1 MKQKKRF
8 FGLIAAAL
16 LTTSAWAQMKFT
28 YSNGV
33 TAEESKL
40 ADGSI
45 LVELSGADLNDAFI
59 TEVKVG
65 GNVVSATDV
74 VPNPITTFKTDGEI
88 ETFVYEGKAYSFR
101 FTTTQWFTAVIFADP
116 EINMSGD
123 DRPNNISTTET
134 MTVWMNSI
142 INMAESGKYAFDKYP
157 ITPSPDL
164 VICAG
169 DMDQDDGDCKDI
181 SSMFNMLTAK
191 NIPFI
196 TMFGNHDIKIAEH
209 NTAYAWTSS
218 STYHNQ
224 NSLDCIEE
232 YKTTAQTNGIE
243 NLLNFTQ
250 TKGEFQM
257 NPFTFTFKG
266 VRFYIGQSYWFQTPY
281 DYTKGSLL
289 SESTLDACYP
299 ANDIISSLT
308 TFVGE
313 HKDEPSVWVQH
324 YPLTTNNDN
333 RWWLDKDGS
342 GNGQS
347 LAEGY
352 TDDYP
357 TVEARKNKYMDLI
370 TQTKNPYHFSG
381 HNHVEAINTHTYNGV
396 TFKDHVAP
404 YFAAGGGAYI
414 VLCNSKEGVVE
425 VKSVMFNE

>member
-16 LTTSAWAQMKFT
+16 LTTSAWAQMTFT

-123 DRPNNISTTET
+123 DRPDNISTTET

-169 DMDQDDGDCKDI
+169 DMDQDDGDCEDI

-209 NTAYAWTSS
+209 NGASIWTSS

-224 NSLDCIEE
+224 KSLDCIEG
-232 YKTTAQTNGIE
+232 YKTTAQNNGIE
-243 NLLNFTQ
+243 NLQNFTQ
-250 TKGEFQM
+250 TNGKFQM
-257 NPFTFTFKG
+257 KPFTFTFKG

-281 DYTKGSLL
+281 DYDKGLITTSA
-289 SESTLDACYP
+289 TDFYP

-313 HKDEPSVWVQH
+313 HKNEPSVWVQH
-324 YPLTTNNDN
+324 YPIDCAD
-333 RWWLDKDGS
+333 RWWLDQDGS
-342 GNGQS
+342 GNSQTITG
-347 LAEGY
+347 
-352 TDDYP
+352 TDNYP
-357 TVEARKNKYMDLI
+357 GANDRRNKYMDLI

-414 VLCNSKEGVVE
+414 VLCNSKDGVVE
-425 VKSVMFNE
+425 VKSVLFNE

>member
-16 LTTSAWAQMKFT
+16 LTTSAWAQMTFT

-209 NTAYAWTSS
+209 NTALIESAS
-218 STYHNQ
+218 STYHN
-224 NSLDCIEE
+224 NTSLNCIEG
-232 YKTTAQTNGIE
+232 YKTTAKNNGIE
-243 NLLNFTQ
+243 NLYNFTQ
-250 TKGEFQM
+250 TNGEFQM
-257 NPFTFTFKG
+257 KPFTFTFKG

-281 DYTKGSLL
+281 DTDYSLSKGGYYMS
-289 SESTLDACYP
+289 ACYP

-313 HKDEPSVWVQH
+313 HKSEPSVWVQH
-324 YPLTTNNDN
+324 YPISCAD
-333 RWWLDKDGS
+333 RWWLDQDGS
-342 GNGQS
+342 GNSQTITG
-347 LAEGY
+347 
-352 TDDYP
+352 TDNYP
-357 TVEARKNKYMDLI
+357 GANDRRNKYMDLI

-414 VLCNSKEGVVE
+414 VLCNSKDGVVE
-425 VKSVMFNE
+425 VKSVIFND

>member
-16 LTTSAWAQMKFT
+16 LTTSAWAQMTFT

-123 DRPNNISTTET
+123 DRPDNISTTET

-169 DMDQDDGDCKDI
+169 DMDKDDGDCKDI

-209 NTAYAWTSS
+209 NGASIWTSS

-224 NSLDCIEE
+224 NSLDCIEG
-232 YKTTAQTNGIE
+232 YKTTAQNNGIE
-243 NLLNFTQ
+243 NLQNFTQ
-250 TKGEFQM
+250 TNGKFQM
-257 NPFTFTFKG
+257 KPFTFTFKG

-281 DYTKGSLL
+281 DYDKGFITTSA
-289 SESTLDACYP
+289 TDFYP

-313 HKDEPSVWVQH
+313 HKNEPSVWVQH
-324 YPLTTNNDN
+324 YPIDCAD
-333 RWWLDKDGS
+333 RWWLDQDGS
-342 GNGQS
+342 GNSQTITG
-347 LAEGY
+347 
-352 TDDYP
+352 TDNYP
-357 TVEARKNKYMDLI
+357 GANDRRNKYMDLI

-425 VKSVMFNE
+425 VKSVLFNE